1 MRAAVSAKLRR
12 KSIVREVVRAVGWTE
27 SHPARKHS
35 LENVFASQGNHRL
48 KLLAMATDRV
58 SAGLLMYRFKD
69 GELQVFLAHPG
80 GPYFKKKDEGHWTI
94 PKGEIHAGENL
105 LDTAIREFQEET
117 GIQPAGEFIELGSI
131 RQKGGKLVHGWAF
144 HGNWDESIPITSNTC
159 KLEWPPLSGK
169 FLSFPEIDRAEFFCL
184 AGERRLLVAQQ

>member
-1 MRAAVSAKLRR
+1 
-12 KSIVREVVRAVGWTE
+12 
-27 SHPARKHS
+27 
-35 LENVFASQGNHRL
+35 
-48 KLLAMATDRV
+48 
-58 SAGLLMYRFKD
+58 MYRFKD

-117 GIQPAGEFIELGSI
+117 GIQATGEFIELGSI

-144 HGNWDESIPITSNTC
+144 RGNWDESIPITSNTC

-169 FLSFPEIDRAEFFCL
+169 FLSFGWLACSRNVTRPGYEPSPIVSPKNQSQKRRPARDRPT
-184 AGERRLLVAQQ
+184 RRTSYGRDARDRHRDLRRS

>member
-1 MRAAVSAKLRR
+1 
-12 KSIVREVVRAVGWTE
+12 
-27 SHPARKHS
+27 

-69 GELQVFLAHPG
+69 GELQAFLAHPG

-105 LDTAIREFQEET
+105 LATAIREFQEET

-144 HGNWDESIPITSNTC
+144 QGNWDESIPITSNTC

-169 FLSFPEIDRAEFFCL
+169 FLSFPEIDRAQFFSIRRAREKIKPTQQPFL
-184 AGERRLLVAQQ
+184 DRLVGVIKKRHTAGVRT